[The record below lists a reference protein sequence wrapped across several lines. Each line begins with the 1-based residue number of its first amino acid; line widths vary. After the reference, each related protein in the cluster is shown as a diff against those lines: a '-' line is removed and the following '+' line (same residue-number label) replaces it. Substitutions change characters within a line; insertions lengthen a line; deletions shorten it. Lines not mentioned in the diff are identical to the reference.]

1 MNHFS
6 FLDLD
11 PRAVGDWM
19 ARTLRREVADGL
31 LLAAETWVQ
40 SVSDAYRAFREGM
53 DGDAS

>member
-1 MNHFS
+1 MNYFS
-6 FLDLD
+6 FMDLD
-11 PRAVGDWM
+11 PRAVGGWM

-40 SVSDAYRAFREGM
+40 SVSDAYRAFREGR